1 MYKIVKKI
9 RDGITKMSKT
19 KETILKDEIKVET
32 NGTSRNKSR
41 IVKVRKLGGDGTI
54 GQYEHLDVIQ
64 YKVHSLWIKW
74 SQQTENLIEPSELI
88 LNLWQHKGEKNR

>member
-1 MYKIVKKI
+1 
-9 RDGITKMSKT
+9 MSKT
-19 KETILKDEIKVET
+19 KETILKDKIKVET

-74 SQQTENLIEPSELI
+74 SQQTEKLIEPSELI